1 MTLSDEEPSSEEW
14 ALALGEAERGKKD
27 CRVICCRKRKK
38 AAGQLNPQQK
48 PGKHET
54 VVDDPTRL
62 ALREWMVGMS
72 HVIRLTRVKA
82 TAHSK
87 TPIPRDSRH
96 AHCDQQTLFLD
107 RDQMGQKLETG
118 TLRDQRRK
126 QLDAL
131 QLPQMDH
138 SEIPPQLER
147 IGTVGT
153 AAGAGRHVAEGTADT
168 AEEGRLV
175 AEDAL
180 EVRVA
185 VDNPFVPFVELEHLD
200 LQLKTFLVLAFHV
213 QAFHEPAEELHVL
226 VVRIQQSVVE
236 GIRGRRAVE

>member
-14 ALALGEAERGKKD
+14 ALPLGEAERGKKD

-131 QLPQMDH
+131 QLPQMYH

-153 AAGAGRHVAEGTADT
+153 AAGAGRHVAEGTADI

-180 EVRVA
+180 DRWRCGW
-185 VDNPFVPFVELEHLD
+185 LLITHLSH
-200 LQLKTFLVLAFHV
+200 LWSWNT
-213 QAFHEPAEELHVL
+213 
-226 VVRIQQSVVE
+226 ST
-236 GIRGRRAVE
+236 

>member
-1 MTLSDEEPSSEEW
+1 VTLSDEEPSSEEW

-38 AAGQLNPQQK
+38 ASGQLNPQQK

-96 AHCDQQTLFLD
+96 AHCDRQTLFLD

-118 TLRDQRRK
+118 TLGDQRRK

-153 AAGAGRHVAEGTADT
+153 AAGAGRHVAEGTAD
-168 AEEGRLV
+168 
-175 AEDAL
+175 
-180 EVRVA
+180 
-185 VDNPFVPFVELEHLD
+185 NPFVPFAELEHLD
-200 LQLKTFLVLAFHV
+200 LQLKTFLVLKFHV

>member
-1 MTLSDEEPSSEEW
+1 MTLSDEEPSSEEC
-14 ALALGEAERGKKD
+14 ALALGGAERGKKD

-62 ALREWMVGMS
+62 ALREWMIGMS

-87 TPIPRDSRH
+87 TPIPRDSRR

-118 TLRDQRRK
+118 TLRDQRIE
-126 QLDAL
+126 QLDPL

-138 SEIPPQLER
+138 SEILPQLER

-153 AAGAGRHVAEGTADT
+153 AAGRHVAEGTADT

-180 EVRVA
+180 ELRVT

-200 LQLKTFLVLAFHV
+200 LIVGNAQLKTFLVRAFHV
-213 QAFHEPAEELHVL
+213 QAFHEPAEAAVHQKLHV
-226 VVRIQQSVVE
+226 
-236 GIRGRRAVE
+236 

>member
-1 MTLSDEEPSSEEW
+1 MDQ
-14 ALALGEAERGKKD
+14 
-27 CRVICCRKRKK
+27 V
-38 AAGQLNPQQK
+38 
-48 PGKHET
+48 
-54 VVDDPTRL
+54 
-62 ALREWMVGMS
+62 S
-72 HVIRLTRVKA
+72 HVMRFARVKA

-87 TPIPRDSRH
+87 TPIPRDSSH

-153 AAGAGRHVAEGTADT
+153 AAGRHVAEGTADT

-200 LQLKTFLVLAFHV
+200 LIAGNAQLKTFLVRAFHV
-213 QAFHEPAEELHVL
+213 LSLHEPAEAAVHQKLHVQ
-226 VVRIQQSVVE
+226 VVRIQECVVE
-236 GIRGRRAVE
+236 GIH